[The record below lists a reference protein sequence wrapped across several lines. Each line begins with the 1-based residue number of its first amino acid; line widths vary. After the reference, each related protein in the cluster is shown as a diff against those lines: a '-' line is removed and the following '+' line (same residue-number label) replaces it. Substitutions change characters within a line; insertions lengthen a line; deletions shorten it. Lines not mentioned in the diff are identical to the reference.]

1 MGRYKEL
8 KKLVRD
14 FTDLQDNLAQ
24 YGAADTEPDVVFQRV
39 LRRSVEGVDFLPT
52 TADDWQ
58 FYSDIPGVDEA
69 AFKLTETADKIR
81 SFIRETTIAESLE
94 IRNFIEGYCWRC

>member
-1 MGRYKEL
+1 MNRYKEL

-39 LRRSVEGVDFLPT
+39 LRRSVAGEDFLPKN
-52 TADDWQ
+52 ADNWQ
-58 FYSDIPGVDEA
+58 LYSDMPGADEA
-69 AFKLTETADKIR
+69 AFKLTEAADKIR
-81 SFIRETTIAESLE
+81 SYIRETTIAESKE
-94 IRNFIEGYCWRC
+94 IRNFIKGYCWRC